1 MKIVHYSHHGSVEIT
16 RKWYD
21 SFRDVADNYMQQPK
35 HNSIFEECSDIV
47 PVYKR
52 LRKQGELNFLTAEWL
67 LEFRSNQEIGLA
79 FLESLN
85 VQTSINSS
93 SQYKKGAKCTILLV
107 LSTRDTSSRWD
118 RS

>member
-1 MKIVHYSHHGSVEIT
+1 MAHLEMWSIITATKIY
-16 RKWYD
+16 
-21 SFRDVADNYMQQPK
+21 
-35 HNSIFEECSDIV
+35 SIFEECSDIV

-93 SQYKKGAKCTILLV
+93 SQYK
-107 LSTRDTSSRWD
+107 
-118 RS
+118 